1 MSATKRYQ
9 GYRKYGSGSSN
20 FSKPCK
26 TEDVSLPSNS
36 LSSIQAPVINVDSLY
51 NLAKFLDT
59 SQSTPSFP
67 EVVVLPDLF
76 RSIGK
81 FVNERKK
88 IKYAHKEFEKKIQ
101 FLSDGLSKQ
110 FHVALTK
117 IEKETEVQL
126 AQINGNISQQLKQIN
141 RYYDLE
147 TQRLLSDYNL
157 KRDEMNLYYQNLEA
171 QRKEQARRFD
181 RMLKYAAIERKR
193 AQKAIREASEVSSF
207 LKNKIY
213 ANTATVEEREHYMEL
228 LRFRIEG
235 VSIDKNIISQLA
247 AKVQ

>member
-1 MSATKRYQ
+1 MYATKRYQ
-9 GYRKYGSGSSN
+9 GYRKYTKNSSN
-20 FSKPCK
+20 PGKPS
-26 TEDVSLPSNS
+26 EIVDISLPSTTLPS
-36 LSSIQAPVINVDSLY
+36 VQEPAMNVDSLY
-51 NLAKFLDT
+51 KLAKFLDT

-67 EVVVLPDLF
+67 EITVLPDLF

-88 IKYAHKEFEKKIQ
+88 MKYAHKEFEKKVE

-147 TQRLLSDYNL
+147 TQRLLTNYHL
-157 KRDEMNLYYQNLEA
+157 KREEMNLYYKNLEA

-181 RMLKYAAIERKR
+181 RMLKYATIERKR
-193 AQKAIREASEVSSF
+193 AQKAIREAGEVSAF
-207 LKNKIY
+207 LKTKIY

-228 LRFRIEG
+228 LRFRVEG
-235 VSIDKNIISQLA
+235 VSVVTNIIPQLA